1 MLCRLLIKDRHE
13 VQVEMLLRLRSRFC
27 IRIAHKD
34 VTVQTNIVR
43 LPVYRVIPNAEVRAI
58 DIPIYRHYLSKEVIE
73 ILVFH
78 ILRHSGGIVD
88 DILLIVDTTL
98 YAQMILQI
106 FLIAFKI
113 LTYGCLNNVV
123 ERCGDGK
130 VNQFV
135 KVCCYRINKAKV
147 IGQRLC

>member
-1 MLCRLLIKDRHE
+1 
-13 VQVEMLLRLRSRFC
+13 MLLRLRSRFC
-27 IRIAHKD
+27 IGIAHKD

-58 DIPIYRHYLSKEVIE
+58 DIPIYRHYFSKEIIE
-73 ILVFH
+73 ILIFH
-78 ILRHSGGIVD
+78 ILRHRRCIVD

-123 ERCGDGK
+123 ERCGDGEI
-130 VNQFV
+130 NQFV
-135 KVCCYRINKAKV
+135 KVCCYRVNKAKV
-147 IGQRLC
+147 IGQ